1 MADEVTPAVAAAII
15 AQIAL
20 LIAGCIVLWRV
31 QLRSRGNHSPARLQR
46 WEVSGYE
53 FALAAFLVLA
63 GAFIGQLLLA
73 MMPVAD
79 PDNQIIAQS
88 AGFQGGLLLGILA
101 ATRALKRTA
110 APALQEE
117 RGPAASPLLAGLLTF
132 LACLPV
138 VTLVSWIW
146 NLLLE
151 RLGFPTDR
159 QEMLGIF
166 TRAESPAMIALV
178 IFLAVVVAPVVEE
191 LVFRAGLFRFLR
203 LRLPRVVALTLPAV
217 IFGSLHGNLVAFA
230 PLVALGI
237 IFSLAYERAGSIA
250 VPVIA
255 HGLFN
260 LNTLVLLLAGITVE
274 AP

>member
-1 MADEVTPAVAAAII
+1 MT
-15 AQIAL
+15 
-20 LIAGCIVLWRV
+20 
-31 QLRSRGNHSPARLQR
+31 
-46 WEVSGYE
+46 
-53 FALAAFLVLA
+53 
-63 GAFIGQLLLA
+63 
-73 MMPVAD
+73 
-79 PDNQIIAQS
+79 
-88 AGFQGGLLLGILA
+88 
-101 ATRALKRTA
+101 
-110 APALQEE
+110 
-117 RGPAASPLLAGLLTF
+117 
-132 LACLPV
+132 
-138 VTLVSWIW
+138 W
-146 NLLLE
+146 NLLLY

-159 QEMLGIF
+159 QEMLDIF
-166 TRAESPAMIALV
+166 TRAESPAMIVLV

-237 IFSLAYERAGSIA
+237 IFSLAYERTGSLA